1 MADRLW
7 ERWLGK
13 CSAIRK
19 RILMAEGSLQ
29 ETVPCPRDIPSG
41 EVLLE
46 KAGFRVRL
54 AGSETDLFHAAELRA
69 RCFGKEKADHD
80 LFDHFC
86 FHILVEREVD
96 ARTLAV
102 FRLRHMTDPQE
113 IATCYS
119 AQFYGL
125 GPIMQRLGPDSSIGE
140 LGRFCIDPDVS
151 GADVARLAWA
161 GLTVMV
167 ERLEIKLLIGC
178 SSFQGNDPTL
188 YLQAFALLQ
197 ARHLAPLDWLPHA
210 KAAESIRFDDLLSG
224 RDQTCEV
231 DLSQALRQMPPL
243 LRNYLTLGGYVSDHL
258 VQDRDLGTMHVFTA
272 LDIEAI
278 PEKRKAG
285 FRALL
290 R

>member
-1 MADRLW
+1 MWAREL
-7 ERWLGK
+7 RRCG
-13 CSAIRK
+13 AIGK
-19 RILMAEGSLQ
+19 RILMAEGTLQ
-29 ETVPCPRDIPSG
+29 EKMPSPRGLPSG
-41 EVLLE
+41 EVLLV

-54 AGSETDLFHAAELRA
+54 AGSETDLLHASELRA
-69 RCFGKEKADHD
+69 RCFGREKADQD
-80 LFDHFC
+80 LFDRFC

-96 ARTLAV
+96 GRILGV
-102 FRLRHMTDPQE
+102 FRLRHLTSQQE
-113 IATCYS
+113 MARCYT
-119 AQFYGL
+119 AQSYGL
-125 GPIMQRLGPDSSIGE
+125 GPALQRLKPGSSIGE

-167 ERLEIKLLIGC
+167 ERLEIKMLIGC
-178 SSFQGNDPTL
+178 SSFQGNDPSL
-188 YLQAFALLQ
+188 YLHAFALLQ
-197 ARHLAPLDWLPHA
+197 ARYLAPSDWQPGA
-210 KAAESIRFDDLLSG
+210 KAAEYITFIDLLSD
-224 RDQTCEV
+224 RDQARDL

-243 LRNYLTLGGYVSDHL
+243 LRNYLTLGGCVSDHL